1 MITPNDRSAVVTGC
15 GAGIGEAVIQALA
28 SAGYWVVG
36 IERDRLL
43 RDRAEANLAGRGNL
57 LLGDVRDRS
66 VLDEAAA
73 SARRAAPLRGWVNNA
88 GIESR
93 GALHEVDSSKLE
105 ELLAVDLMAFVW
117 GCQVAVRSFM
127 EQRSPGSI
135 VNISSLHGR
144 RGYSG
149 WAAYDVAKGGVDA
162 LTRYVAVEYGPV
174 GIRANAVA
182 PGSVRTE
189 MHKRYVES
197 TPHPAETEREMA
209 AVVPLRRIAEPD
221 EIASV
226 VVFLLSD
233 TSSYLTG
240 QSLPVDG
247 GLSVAGGVFA
257 PHPDLV
263 ARYRVGDE
271 KEEPAT

>member
-1 MITPNDRSAVVTGC
+1 MR
-15 GAGIGEAVIQALA
+15 ALTT
-28 SAGYWVVG
+28 AGYWVVG
-36 IERDRLL
+36 IERDSVL
-43 RDRAEANLAGRGNL
+43 RDRAEATLEGHGTV
-57 LLGDVRDRS
+57 LLGDVKDRS

-73 SARRAAPLRGWVNNA
+73 SARRSAPLRGWVNNA

-93 GALHEVDSSKLE
+93 GALHQVDASKLE
-105 ELLAVDLMAFVW
+105 ELLAVDLLAFVW
-117 GCQVAVRSFM
+117 GCQVAVRAFM

-162 LTRYVAVEYGPV
+162 LTRYIAVEYGPV

-189 MHKRYVES
+189 MHKRYIES
-197 TPHPAETEREMA
+197 TPRPSDTEREMA

-233 TSSYLTG
+233 SSSYLSG
-240 QSLPVDG
+240 QSVPVDG
-247 GLSVAGGVFA
+247 GFSAAGGVFA

-263 ARYRVGDE
+263 ARYSIDDE
-271 KEEPAT
+271 KDEPAT

>member
-1 MITPNDRSAVVTGC
+1 M
-15 GAGIGEAVIQALA
+15 IQALA

-93 GALHEVDSSKLE
+93 GALHEVDPSKLE

-127 EQRSPGSI
+127 DQRSPGSI

-189 MHKRYVES
+189 MHKRYLES
-197 TPHPAETEREMA
+197 TPRPAETEREMA
-209 AVVPLRRIAEPD
+209 AVVPLRRIAEPN

-247 GLSVAGGVFA
+247 GFSAAGGVFA